1 MVAASAAMK
10 GPATDGMRE
19 LVTQAPPLGMV

>member
-10 GPATDGMRE
+10 GPATGNADQLRNILAIG
-19 LVTQAPPLGMV
+19 

>member
-10 GPATDGMRE
+10 GPATGPFYF
-19 LVTQAPPLGMV
+19 LSL